1 MVSILPYGKKMFSL
15 ALTFNALLSIFY
27 AIGLLTGYYTGNWT
41 MFAPYVIDGALFWA
55 IIPISIIN
63 IFPAVKVGKVRTGR
77 LWFHHYVYGFI
88 VLALSCV
95 SIVLFAPIS
104 PTSLL
109 TANITTANVNIGRFF
124 ILGGLTLVL
133 DDLPDVSKKL
143 ESALKRMKT
152 KAGEKRRTIHK
163 IQILTGLVALYF
175 FLSISIYLTQKPAEA
190 TLANF
195 ILIAAMLVTSLT
207 SFASAKRKIWLNI
220 TTESGLDR

>member
-1 MVSILPYGKKMFSL
+1 MV
-15 ALTFNALLSIFY
+15 A
-27 AIGLLTGYYTGNWT
+27 AI
-41 MFAPYVIDGALFWA
+41 AAA
-55 IIPISIIN
+55 
-63 IFPAVKVGKVRTGR
+63 
-77 LWFHHYVYGFI
+77 
-88 VLALSCV
+88 
-95 SIVLFAPIS
+95 
-104 PTSLL
+104 SLL
-109 TANITTANVNIGRFF
+109 IFTTVPLLDLFTKNITDVNINIGRFF

-143 ESALKRMKT
+143 EFALKWMKT
-152 KAGEKRRTIHK
+152 KAGEKRGTIHK

>member
-95 SIVLFAPIS
+95 SIALFAPIS
-104 PTSLL
+104 PPTLL
-109 TANITTANVNIGRFF
+109 TANKTTANIHIGRFF
-124 ILGGLTLVL
+124 ILGVITLVL
-133 DDLPDVSKKL
+133 DALPDVSKKL
-143 ESALKRMKT
+143 EFALRWMKT
-152 KAGEKRRTIHK
+152 KAGEKRRTIHR

-175 FLSISIYLTQKPAEA
+175 FLSISVYLTQKPAEA

-207 SFASAKRKIWLNI
+207 SFASAKRKIGLNI
-220 TTESGLDR
+220 TTESGKDR